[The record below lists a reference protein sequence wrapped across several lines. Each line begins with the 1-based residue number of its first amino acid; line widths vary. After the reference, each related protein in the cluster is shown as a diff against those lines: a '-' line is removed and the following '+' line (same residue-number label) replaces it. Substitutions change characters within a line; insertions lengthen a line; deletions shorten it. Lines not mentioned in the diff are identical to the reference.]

1 MSASAS
7 LFRVDK
13 FAVPAASLSAFLA
26 RVHHVDRLLATQPG
40 CVQNLVLTQTEGAGE
55 FNVVTIVEWASA
67 EAMAGA
73 RATMQALHEREGFD
87 PPAFMKS
94 LGVRGDLS
102 VYSRARGQ
110 PRTVPRTC

>member
-1 MSASAS
+1 MSVSTS

-13 FAVPAASLSAFLA
+13 FAVPPASLSAFLA
-26 RVHHVDRLLATQPG
+26 RVHIVDRLLAKQPG
-40 CVQNLVLTQTEGAGE
+40 CRQNLVLTQSEGSGE

-67 EAMAGA
+67 EVMAQA
-73 RATMQALHEREGFD
+73 KATMQAHYASEGFD

-102 VYSRARGQ
+102 VYSRARG
-110 PRTVPRTC
+110 

>member
-1 MSASAS
+1 MSS

-13 FAVPAASLSAFLA
+13 FTVPPASLPAFLA
-26 RVHHVDRLLATQPG
+26 RVHNVDRLLARQPG
-40 CVQNLVLTQTEGAGE
+40 CKQNLVLTQTEGPGE

-67 EAMAGA
+67 EAMAQA
-73 RATMQALHEREGFD
+73 RAAMQAHYANEGFD

-102 VYSRARGQ
+102 VYSTTA
-110 PRTVPRTC
+110 

>member
-1 MSASAS
+1 MSVSTS

-26 RVHHVDRLLATQPG
+26 RVHNVDRLLAKQPG
-40 CVQNLVLTQTEGAGE
+40 CRQNLVLTQSEGPGE

-67 EAMAGA
+67 EAMAQA
-73 RATMQALHEREGFD
+73 KASMQAHYASEGFD

-102 VYSRARGQ
+102 VYSRA
-110 PRTVPRTC
+110 CD

>member
-1 MSASAS
+1 MSTS

-13 FAVPAASLSAFLA
+13 FAVPSASLSAFLA
-26 RVHHVDRLLATQPG
+26 RVHNVDDLLARQPG
-40 CVQNLVLTQTEGAGE
+40 CRQNLVLTQTEGPGE

-67 EAMAGA
+67 EAMARA
-73 RATMQALHEREGFD
+73 KATMHAHYVSEGFD

-102 VYSRARGQ
+102 VYSRARG
-110 PRTVPRTC
+110 

>member
-1 MSASAS
+1 MSVPAS

-26 RVHHVDRLLATQPG
+26 RVHNVDRHLARQPG
-40 CVQNLVLTQTEGAGE
+40 CRQHLVLTQTEGPGE

-67 EAMAGA
+67 EAMAHA
-73 RATMQALHEREGFD
+73 KATMQAHYASEGFD
-87 PPAFMKS
+87 PPAFMKR

-102 VYSRARGQ
+102 VYSRAHG
-110 PRTVPRTC
+110 

>member
-1 MSASAS
+1 MTVSTP

-26 RVHHVDRLLATQPG
+26 RLHSVDRLLATQPG
-40 CVQNLVLTQTEGAGE
+40 CRQNLVLTHTEGSGE
-55 FNVVTIVEWASA
+55 FNVVTVVEWATA
-67 EAMAGA
+67 EAMARA
-73 RATMQALHEREGFD
+73 KATMQAHYAADGFD

-102 VYSRARGQ
+102 VYRRAHG
-110 PRTVPRTC
+110 

>member
-1 MSASAS
+1 MSVSTS

-26 RVHHVDRLLATQPG
+26 RVHKVDRVLAMQPG
-40 CVQNLVLTQTEGAGE
+40 CRQSLVLTQTEGPGE
-55 FNVVTIVEWASA
+55 FNVVTIVEWSSA
-67 EAMAGA
+67 EAMAQA
-73 RATMQALHEREGFD
+73 KATMQAHYASEGFD

-102 VYSRARGQ
+102 VYGRARA
-110 PRTVPRTC
+110 

>member
-1 MSASAS
+1 MCVSTS

-26 RVHHVDRLLATQPG
+26 RVHNVDRLLAKQTG
-40 CVQNLVLTQTEGAGE
+40 CRQNLVPTQSEGPGE

-67 EAMAGA
+67 EAMAQA
-73 RATMQALHEREGFD
+73 KATMQAHYASEGFD

-102 VYSRARGQ
+102 VYSRARG
-110 PRTVPRTC
+110 